1 MSARLVEL
9 IQKNSPQLQ
18 NFDLFWAAY
27 PKKRK
32 KIDAQQAWL
41 QMEKLRPPIEAIL
54 AAIETQKRSLQWLK
68 DQGEYIPLPATWLRA
83 GEWDNE

>member
-18 NFDLFWAAY
+18 GFDLFWEAY
-27 PKKRK
+27 PRKQK

-41 QMEKLRPPIEAIL
+41 QMGKLRPPIEKIL
-54 AAIETQKRSLQWLK
+54 GAIETQKRSLQWVK
-68 DQGEYIPLPATWLRA
+68 DCGEYIPLPATWLRA
-83 GEWDNE
+83 GQWDDE